1 MEEIKV
7 IRDLEN
13 DIITNIKAT
22 NSLITI
28 RKSLNDDK
36 NSNDIRLASLSS
48 LRRIFIKFI
57 EEGRLVINSNDNTK
71 VNEYSKWIRQQYYQ
85 YLDSANIL
93 INSND
98 ETLQAP
104 AIR

>member
-1 MEEIKV
+1 MEEIKI

-13 DIITNIKAT
+13 EIITNIKAT

-28 RKSLNDDK
+28 RKSLNDD
-36 NSNDIRLASLSS
+36 NNTNDIRLAALSS

-57 EEGRLVINSNDNTK
+57 EEGRLVINSNDNNK
-71 VNEYSKWIRQQYYQ
+71 VNEYSKWLRQQYYQ
-85 YLDSANIL
+85 YFDSANLL